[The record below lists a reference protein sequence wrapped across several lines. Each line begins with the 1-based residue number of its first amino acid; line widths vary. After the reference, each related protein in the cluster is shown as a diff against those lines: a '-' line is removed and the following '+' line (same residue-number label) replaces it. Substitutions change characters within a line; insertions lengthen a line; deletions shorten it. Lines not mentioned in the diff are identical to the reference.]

1 MGRSDTIRVLA
12 IDDDPLALELVQD
25 ALTSESVEVFSAGTA
40 ASGLALA
47 KSLQPE
53 VAIVD
58 LILPDASGLDI
69 LGRILDAAP
78 QCDVLLLTGNYSTE
92 SAVEAIQKGA
102 SDYLTKPISIH
113 DLRSKINEYVD
124 EARRRLRATQLE
136 QEAAAASS
144 FHGIIGRSPA
154 MTDVFARIRRIAP
167 HYRCALVLGETGS
180 GKELVAKAIHHLSPV
195 AKGPFIACNCSA
207 VAETLFESELF
218 GHVKGAFTG
227 AIANKAGFFEAA
239 NGGTLFLDE
248 LGDLPSSMQTKLLR
262 AIQNQE
268 IRRVGSPDSIR
279 VNARIIAATNR
290 DLRSM
295 MSAGTFRE
303 DLYYRLA
310 MVEVKLPALN
320 HRADDIPLLARH
332 FITVFA
338 KDYAKEVT
346 GITTRAMAVLTR
358 NSWPG
363 NVRELENVIGH
374 AVMMAESATIDI
386 GDFPPEYAEP
396 AAASAP
402 AFPSENLPTLADI
415 GKQYARH
422 ALEVARG
429 NKVRTAEILGISRA
443 TLYKLLSEKS
453 EAAARLDTG
462 GAVDAAAG
470 NL

>member
-40 ASGLALA
+40 AGGLALA

-58 LILPDASGLDI
+58 LILPDANGLDI

-136 QEAAAASS
+136 QEAAVASS

-195 AKGPFIACNCSA
+195 AKGPFVACNCSA

-396 AAASAP
+396 AAAPAP

-443 TLYKLLSEKS
+443 TLYKLLSEKP

>member
-1 MGRSDTIRVLA
+1 MSQSDTIRVLA
-12 IDDDPLALELVQD
+12 IDDDPLALELVRAALGSD
-25 ALTSESVEVFSAGTA
+25 AVEVSTAETA
-40 ASGLALA
+40 AAGLALA

-58 LILPDASGLDI
+58 LILPDANGLDV
-69 LGRILDAAP
+69 LGNILDVAP
-78 QCDVLLLTGNYSTE
+78 QCDVLLLTGNYSTQ

-113 DLRSKINEYVD
+113 VLRSKIGEFVA
-124 EARRRLRATQLE
+124 EARRRQRATQLE
-136 QEAAAASS
+136 QEAAAANS
-144 FHGIIGRSPA
+144 FRGIIGRSPA

-167 HYRCALVLGETGS
+167 HYRCALILGDTGS
-180 GKELVAKAIHHLSPV
+180 GKELAARAIHDLSPV
-195 AKGPFIACNCSA
+195 AEGPFVACNCSA

-227 AIANKAGFFEAA
+227 AIANKVGFFEAA

-248 LGDLPSSMQTKLLR
+248 LGDLPYSMQTKLLR

-268 IRRVGSPDSIR
+268 IRRVGSANPVR

-295 MSAGTFRE
+295 MSAGVFRE

-320 HRADDIPLLARH
+320 QRADDIPLLARH
-332 FITVFA
+332 FLTAFA
-338 KDYAKEVT
+338 KDYAKNVR

-358 NSWPG
+358 NQWPG

-374 AVMMAESATIDI
+374 AVMMAEGTMVDI
-386 GDFPPEYAEP
+386 GDFPPEYTQP
-396 AAASAP
+396 NTMRTP
-402 AFPSENLPTLADI
+402 AFPTEDLPTLADF
-415 GKQYARH
+415 GRQYARH
-422 ALEVARG
+422 ALEVAQG
-429 NKVRTAEILGISRA
+429 NKVRAAEILGISRA
-443 TLYKLLSEKS
+443 TLYKMLSDGHES
-453 EAAARLDTG
+453 QIQLDTDSRTD
-462 GAVDAAAG
+462 AVES
-470 NL
+470 L

>member
-195 AKGPFIACNCSA
+195 AKGPFVACNCSA

-227 AIANKAGFFEAA
+227 AIANKTGFFEAA

-374 AVMMAESATIDI
+374 AVMMAEGATIDI

-396 AAASAP
+396 AAAPAP

-415 GKQYARH
+415 GRQYARH

-443 TLYKLLSEKS
+443 TLYKLLSEKP
-453 EAAARLDTG
+453 EAVARLDTG

>member
-40 ASGLALA
+40 AGGLALA